1 MERMKNLKMWFV
13 MLVVATVSLSF
24 NSCGDDDD
32 KDNEIA
38 TNLAKELVGTY
49 SGESVDVD
57 LLFEGASTIKV
68 TSVSE
73 NTVKV
78 EFTSP
83 TALVSREAITVNLKA
98 YGEDMIGSTE
108 GSLTQLLYSKSEKT
122 MRIAGTKT
130 TFVGT
135 KN

>member
-83 TALVSREAITVNLKA
+83 TALVSREAITINLKA
-98 YGEDMIGSTE
+98 YGDDMIGATE

>member
-1 MERMKNLKMWFV
+1 MKRLKNLNMWFA
-13 MLVVATVSLSF
+13 MLLLATISLSF

-83 TALVSREAITVNLKA
+83 AALVSREAITINLKA
-98 YGEDMIGSTE
+98 YGEDMIAATE
-108 GSLTQLLYSKSEKT
+108 GSLTQLLYSKTEKT

>member
-83 TALVSREAITVNLKA
+83 TALVSREAITINLKA
-98 YGEDMIGSTE
+98 YGEDMIGATE

>member
-83 TALVSREAITVNLKA
+83 AALVSREAITINLKA

-122 MRIAGTKT
+122 MRLAGTKT

>member
-83 TALVSREAITVNLKA
+83 TALVLREAITINLKA
-98 YGEDMIGSTE
+98 YGEDMIGATE

>member
-1 MERMKNLKMWFV
+1 

-83 TALVSREAITVNLKA
+83 AALVSREAITINLKA

-122 MRIAGTKT
+122 MRLAGTKT

>member
-1 MERMKNLKMWFV
+1 MKRLKNLNMWFA
-13 MLVVATVSLSF
+13 MLLLATISLSF

-83 TALVSREAITVNLKA
+83 TALVSREAITINLKA
-98 YGEDMIGSTE
+98 YGEDMIGATE
-108 GSLTQLLYSKSEKT
+108 GSLTQLLYSKTEKT

>member
-1 MERMKNLKMWFV
+1 MKRLKNLNMWFA
-13 MLVVATVSLSF
+13 MLLLATISLSF

-57 LLFEGASTIKV
+57 LLFDGSSTIKV

-83 TALVSREAITVNLKA
+83 TALVSREAITINLKA
-98 YGEDMIGSTE
+98 YGEDMIGATE
-108 GSLTQLLYSKSEKT
+108 GSLTQLLYSKTEKT

>member
-122 MRIAGTKT
+122 MRLAGTKT